1 MIRKII
7 GKILD
12 KIRKKK
18 KTEKNDSKKIP
29 ENTPEKTP
37 EKVPEKTPE
46 KVPEKV
52 PEKIEE
58 KIPEKEADEIAQK
71 IVEKKPEKLP
81 EKAQKDVPGKISKK
95 PAKKFPKKLI
105 KYALILFVI
114 ASGIMSVVRNY
125 DRIQQLISEKKGEIL
140 QTEDGKAPAGI
151 PFQPEAPALPI
162 KVFKAKRTSFKDTLP
177 VLGTMKGFREV
188 NLSFETSGMLESF
201 NFEEGDKVEEG
212 DIVASLNQRDAL
224 LKLEYSKLEFEKK
237 EKLFK
242 LGAIIESEVEQA
254 RLEYESSKSDFEKT
268 NLYAPRDG
276 LLGMKYAEEGETVAQ
291 NVEIATF
298 LDIKSVYAEFGI
310 IEKDMPKVELGQK
323 AEVFVDAYPGE
334 SYQGVVEQIFPVV
347 EGKSRTQ
354 TLRVRLDNEEGN
366 LKPGMF
372 ARGVIATY
380 EKEDALIIPT
390 TGVKTKEPG
399 YFVYVV
405 HILESEEAPGE
416 ELADEE
422 AAEEGESGE
431 GLAEKMGFG
440 AEANEEEEEA
450 AGPADEIGKFG
461 EIEIREVEIE
471 YMAPDYAE
479 ISKGLEEGEFIAV
492 EIREELKDKA
502 KIEITEVQEAPF

>member
-37 EKVPEKTPE
+37 EKVPEKA
-46 KVPEKV
+46 

-71 IVEKKPEKLP
+71 TPEKEPEKLP
-81 EKAQKDVPGKISKK
+81 ERTQKEAPGKISKK
-95 PAKKFPKKLI
+95 PAKRFPKRLI
-105 KYALILFVI
+105 KYVLILFVI

-140 QTEDGKAPAGI
+140 QTEEGEAPAGI
-151 PFQPEAPALPI
+151 PFQPESPALPI

-276 LLGMKYAEEGETVAQ
+276 LLGMKYAEEGEAVAQ

-310 IEKDMPKVELGQK
+310 IEKDMPKVEFGQK
-323 AEVFVDAYPGE
+323 TEVFVDAYPGE
-334 SYQGVVEQIFPVV
+334 SYQGVVEQIFPLV

-380 EKEDALIIPT
+380 EKEDALVVPT

-431 GLAEKMGFG
+431 SLAEKMGFD
-440 AEANEEEEEA
+440 AEADEEEEA
-450 AGPADEIGKFG
+450 AGSADEVGKSG

-479 ISKGLEEGEFIAV
+479 ISKGLEEGEFVAV
-492 EIREELKDKA
+492 EVREELKDKA
-502 KIEITEVQEAPF
+502 KVEITEVQEAPF